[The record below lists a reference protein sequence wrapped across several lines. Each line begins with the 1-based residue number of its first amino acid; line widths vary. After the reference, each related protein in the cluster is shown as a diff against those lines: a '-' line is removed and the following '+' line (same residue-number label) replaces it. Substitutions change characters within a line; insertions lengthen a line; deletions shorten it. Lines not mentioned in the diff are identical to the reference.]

1 MIVIA
6 ISILGIIVGY
16 YFLAAS
22 NPSLIIRL
30 VTTNPP
36 VEDGLILPQNE
47 KRSWDPDH
55 IEFTVGV
62 PVILVVVN
70 NDDIESHQ
78 FSIPELNIETEPI
91 PPFESATIEFTP
103 TKSGTFIFLDPRPD
117 ETYTYVDYRGET
129 VNQLVDHSI
138 ELGEIVVNP

>member
-36 VEDGLILPQNE
+36 VEDGFILPQNE

-62 PVILVVVN
+62 PVILVIVN

-78 FSIPELNIETEPI
+78 FSIPELNIETESI
-91 PPFESATIEFTP
+91 PPFESTTIEFTP
-103 TKSGTFIFLDPRPD
+103 TKPGTFIFLDPRPD

-129 VNQLVDHSI
+129 VNQLVDHSL